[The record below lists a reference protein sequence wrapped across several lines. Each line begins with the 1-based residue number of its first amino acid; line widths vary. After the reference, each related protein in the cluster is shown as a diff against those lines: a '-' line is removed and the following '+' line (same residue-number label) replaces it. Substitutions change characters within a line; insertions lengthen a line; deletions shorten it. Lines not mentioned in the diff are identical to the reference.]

1 MSYVVRTFIIII
13 IKIGLYGLVIYAC
26 GPGGLN
32 VLDGL
37 LFIT

>member
-1 MSYVVRTFIIII
+1 MSYVVRTFIII